1 MIYCPVREMY
11 VEQDDCCVL
20 CKFYKEE
27 IDTCTREE
35 EKKND

>member
-1 MIYCPVREMY
+1 MIYCSMRDCY

-27 IDTCTREE
+27 TDSCKRGEE
-35 EKKND
+35 DA